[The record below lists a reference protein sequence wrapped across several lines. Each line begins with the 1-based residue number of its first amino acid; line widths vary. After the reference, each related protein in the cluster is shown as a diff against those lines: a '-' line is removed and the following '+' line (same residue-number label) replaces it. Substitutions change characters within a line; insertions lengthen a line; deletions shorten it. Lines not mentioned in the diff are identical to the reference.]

1 MSDITNQSFGW
12 SSVFWCIGGLARGRR
27 VRILLYCRTVTPIH
41 PRGQKNFQRSHTFQT
56 KCRLKD
62 GQHQEEDGEA
72 GQRDCGGRGQDC
84 TLRGAQGEIIQ
95 Y

>member
-1 MSDITNQSFGW
+1 MSDIINQSFGW
-12 SSVFWCIGGLARGRR
+12 NAVLWFMGVWQGGGECQY
-27 VRILLYCRTVTPIH
+27 YCRTVTPIP
-41 PRGQKNFQRSHTFQT
+41 PRGQKNVQRGHTFQT

-72 GQRDCGGRGQDC
+72 GQRDRGGRGQDC